1 MAKDKGKSK
10 ETKPPLEAKDAAKAN
25 EATAKTKEIE
35 ATTKE
40 VDPKANDTSI
50 S

>member
-35 ATTKE
+35 ATTK
-40 VDPKANDTSI
+40 
-50 S
+50 